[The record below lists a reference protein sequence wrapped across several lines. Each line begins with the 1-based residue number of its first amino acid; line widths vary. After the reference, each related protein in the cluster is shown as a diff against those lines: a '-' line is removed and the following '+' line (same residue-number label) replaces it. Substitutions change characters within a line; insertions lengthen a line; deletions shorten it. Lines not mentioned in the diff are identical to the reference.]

1 MKKTLLRKKYLHSK
15 IIQAQYLILLIII
28 QKIFGVSLCNTKNLK
43 KVINVID
50 EQKKEEIKKLRDRSI
65 ILIGFSGGFRRNEIV
80 SLDYDDLDPDSGNTF
95 ATHQITAIQLGGTEG
110 DGDPGTI
117 GEPLKGTYGRLTVF
131 ADGSYIY
138 QANNNILDG
147 DGNRI
152 ISGDTVTDTFNY
164 TVSDTD
170 GDTDTAVLIITI
182 NGTNEPPV
190 AATDYGE
197 LDVGG
202 SSLSK
207 TPLTGVTSND
217 ADIEGSDLTVNG
229 IRTGGENDTGTT
241 GNIGSPLTGTYG
253 NITIN
258 EDGSYTYELDNTNEN
273 LAKIPEGYNFYEI
286 FTYTVTDDTGQ
297 TSTAEIVIQI
307 NGVNDAPTAVDDEAT
322 LDLETSSNLDNLTS
336 SSNFVKANDNDVD
349 LFDNIYSHS
358 VI

>member
-1 MKKTLLRKKYLHSK
+1 MDDTDSVDEGTSVIRD
-15 IIQAQYLILLIII
+15 
-28 QKIFGVSLCNTKNLK
+28 NT
-43 KVINVID
+43 
-50 EQKKEEIKKLRDRSI
+50 ST
-65 ILIGFSGGFRRNEIV
+65 S
-80 SLDYDDLDPDSGNTF
+80 SLDYDDTDPDSGNTF
-95 ATHQITAIQLGGTEG
+95 ATHQITAIRLGNSEGSGTA
-110 DGDPGTI
+110 GTI

-147 DGNRI
+147 SGNRI
-152 ISGDTVTDTFNY
+152 IAGDTVTDTFNY

-170 GDTDTAVLIITI
+170 GDTDTAVLTITI
-182 NGTNEPPV
+182 NGTNEAPV

-207 TPLTGVTSND
+207 TPSTGVTSND

-258 EDGSYTYELDNTNEN
+258 ADGSYTYELDTTNEN
-273 LAKIPEGYNFYEI
+273 LAKIPAGHNFYET

-297 TSTAEIVIQI
+297 TSTAEIVIKI

-322 LDLETSSNLDNLTS
+322 LDLDTSSNLNNLTN

-349 LFDNIYSHS
+349 LFDDITIDSIRTGESLQKQEHQ
-358 VI
+358 